1 MRAKLIGILLGLL
14 VVAVSA
20 DRWEI
25 FGVREERVPDYMHL
39 TFQFIDS
46 ASRAPVSDVHVACTR
61 PMVRSACTDKT
72 GPNIGQT
79 TITLS
84 AYKRIKRTLLFSED
98 AGYTLGDR
106 AVMYLTFISANHART
121 ALEIGGDDPILSATR
136 PHVVELTK
144 IMK

>member
-14 VVAVSA
+14 VVAVFA

-61 PMVRSACTDKT
+61 PMVRSSSTSITSAQVLGQSCGHALWARFVDVRAMLSPGRRAAPSTD
-72 GPNIGQT
+72 
-79 TITLS
+79 
-84 AYKRIKRTLLFSED
+84 
-98 AGYTLGDR
+98 
-106 AVMYLTFISANHART
+106 YLIAR
-121 ALEIGGDDPILSATR
+121 S
-136 PHVVELTK
+136 V
-144 IMK
+144 